1 MTTSKV
7 ATGPP
12 NNDMEKTGTQQD
24 IIESINKLLRQK
36 IELDV
41 KTTAKSLNKNDVD
54 LALIMS
60 DQQVQRELCS
70 LERTVAGY
78 IGICEDKLRQRI
90 EDLVAPDLY
99 AERNDT
105 TLEPLPESMIIE
117 EPLIEEAFGIGKHAI
132 TNPSATTAP
141 KPQESDP
148 EVHTL
153 TEEEVRRIRD
163 PTNCEGKALYFFY
176 GTLMDP
182 ATLQRVT
189 GLQTVPRMRPAHVV
203 GYTTKL
209 WGPFPVLL
217 HGRREDVVRGMACEI
232 EGSGPKCRL
241 EEYEGKDYDEW
252 ELDLRLDKPDGTW
265 DVVHGVTFKWV
276 GPRDELEEGTF
287 SLSKWQ
293 DI

>member
-1 MTTSKV
+1 MATSKD
-7 ATGPP
+7 ATGHP
-12 NNDMEKTGTQQD
+12 NNDMEKMETQQD
-24 IIESINKLLRQK
+24 IIESINKLLRRK
-36 IELDV
+36 TELDF
-41 KTTAKSLNKNDVD
+41 KSTAKSLNKNDVD

-60 DQQVQRELCS
+60 DEQVQRELRS

-78 IGICEDKLRQRI
+78 IGICEHKLRQRI
-90 EDLVAPDLY
+90 EDLVAPESY
-99 AERNDT
+99 AERNDVV
-105 TLEPLPESMIIE
+105 LEPLPESMIVE
-117 EPLIEEAFGIGKHAI
+117 EPLIEEVFGIGKHA
-132 TNPSATTAP
+132 TTSKTATTAP
-141 KPQESDP
+141 RPLEADSEQQKLIQEKFRSIQDP
-148 EVHTL
+148 IN
-153 TEEEVRRIRD
+153 R
-163 PTNCEGKALYFFY
+163 EGEALYFFY

-189 GLQTVPRMRPAHVV
+189 GLQATPRMRPAHVV

-217 HGRREDVVRGMACEI
+217 HGRRDDLVRGMACEI
-232 EGSGPKCRL
+232 EGSGPKRRL

-265 DVVHGVTFKWV
+265 EVVPGVTFKWV
-276 GPRDELEEGTF
+276 GPRDELQAGTF

>member
-1 MTTSKV
+1 MAASKD
-7 ATGPP
+7 ATEPP
-12 NNDMEKTGTQQD
+12 HNDMEKTDTQQD
-24 IIESINKLLRQK
+24 ILESINQLLRRK
-36 IELDV
+36 TELDV
-41 KTTAKSLNKNDVD
+41 KSTAKSLNKKDVD
-54 LALIMS
+54 LSLIMS
-60 DQQVQRELCS
+60 DEQVQKELRS

-90 EDLVAPDLY
+90 EDLVAPELY
-99 AERNDT
+99 EERNNVV
-105 TLEPLPESMIIE
+105 LEPLPDSMIVG
-117 EPLIEEAFGIGKHAI
+117 EPLIEEAFGIGEQA
-132 TNPSATTAP
+132 ATASR
-141 KPQESDP
+141 PQESDH
-148 EVHTL
+148 EERTF
-153 TEEEVRRIRD
+153 TKEEVRNIQD
-163 PTNCEGKALYFFY
+163 PTDREGKALYFFY

-189 GLQTVPRMRPAHVV
+189 GLQAAPRMRPAHVV

-217 HGRREDVVRGMACEI
+217 HGRRDDVVRGMACEI
-232 EGSGPKCRL
+232 EGSGPKRRL

-265 DVVHGVTFKWV
+265 DVVSGVTFKWT

-293 DI
+293 DV

>member
-1 MTTSKV
+1 MPLT
-7 ATGPP
+7 
-12 NNDMEKTGTQQD
+12 ETQQD
-24 IIESINKLLRQK
+24 IIKAVKKLLRRK
-36 IELDV
+36 TELDV
-41 KTTAKSLNKNDVD
+41 KSTAKSLNKNEVD
-54 LALIMS
+54 LASIMS
-60 DQQVQRELCS
+60 DAQVQKELDS
-70 LERTVAGY
+70 LERIVAGY

-90 EDLVAPDLY
+90 EDLVAPELY
-99 AERNDT
+99 AERNDVV
-105 TLEPLPESMIIE
+105 LEPLPESMIVE
-117 EPLIEEAFGIGKHAI
+117 EPLIEEAFGIGKHA
-132 TNPSATTAP
+132 TTAP
-141 KPQESDP
+141 RPKESDP
-148 EVHTL
+148 KGQAL
-153 TEEEVRRIRD
+153 TEEQVRRIQD
-163 PTNCEGKALYFFY
+163 PANRGGKALYFFY

-217 HGRREDVVRGMACEI
+217 HGRRDDVVRGMACEI
-232 EGSGPKCRL
+232 EGSGPKRRL

-252 ELDLRLDKPDGTW
+252 ELDLRLDKPDGKW
-265 DVVHGVTFKWV
+265 DVAPGVTFKWV